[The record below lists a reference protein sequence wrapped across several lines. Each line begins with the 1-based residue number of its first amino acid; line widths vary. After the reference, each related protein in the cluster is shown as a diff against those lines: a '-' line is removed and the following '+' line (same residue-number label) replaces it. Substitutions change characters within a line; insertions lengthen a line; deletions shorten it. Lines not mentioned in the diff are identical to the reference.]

1 MKCYIVEDSALIRG
15 RTKYMLSKINGVDIA
30 GASGYVDDAIMEIK
44 EKKPDIVILDIRL
57 NGGNGIDVLKKIKEE
72 KPDTTVIVFTNYMYP
87 EYISR
92 CKELNADYFYD
103 KSSDFNKLFELIS
116 EKAQNA

>member
-15 RTKYMLSKINGVDIA
+15 RTKYMLSKIDGIDIT
-30 GASGYVDDAIMEIK
+30 GASGYVDDAIEEIR

-72 KPDTTVIVFTNYMYP
+72 KPETTVIIFTNYMYP

-92 CKELNADYFYD
+92 CRELHADYFYD
-103 KSSDFNKLFELIS
+103 KSTDFNKLFDLIS
-116 EKAQNA
+116 EKALSG